1 MVFLELEP
9 VCLCRAL
16 HILYCSQL
24 VRSKRPILSCCIQKP
39 SLINRVFRK
48 CVDNLVSLVRP
59 IDLPV
64 GSKRLLILVVFQEEI
79 CIWNFGQLQQLP
91 VLLAQQKSLLP
102 FFHLNVKVH
111 QALHIAQLQKDFL
124 GIPVL
129 LILLEQGRAAGQ
141 HGLTALLV
149 DDPADLNE
157 SVHIVLLLVQLDRLL
172 VVFAC
177 DVKLA

>member
-1 MVFLELEP
+1 M
-9 VCLCRAL
+9 
-16 HILYCSQL
+16 
-24 VRSKRPILSCCIQKP
+24 SCCIQKP
-39 SLINRVFRK
+39 SLINRVLRK

-64 GSKRLLILVVFQEEI
+64 SSKGLLILVIFQEII

-91 VLLAQQKSLLP
+91 ILLAQQKSLLP

-111 QALHIAQLQKDFL
+111 EALHIAQLQKYFL
-124 GIPVL
+124 SVPML
-129 LILLEQGRAAGQ
+129 LILLEQGRAVGKHSLA
-141 HGLTALLV
+141 AFLV
-149 DDPADLNE
+149 DNPANLNE
-157 SVHIVLLLVQLDRLL
+157 PVHIIFLLVQLDRLL